1 MVFNRGFWE
10 GYYLGQRMGEWTR
23 HYGSSATERK
33 ELVGVITNYFGRLRV
48 AEARLNGGALRVGD
62 RLYIIGPTTGVMEL
76 TVSELRREA
85 GPEERVPTACAPG
98 GSGVCAAVEPRQLMR
113 PCARK
118 FCTFAN

>member
-85 GPEERVPTACAPG
+85 GPEERVEKGA
-98 GSGVCAAVEPRQLMR
+98 VCSFPCPQRARRGDRVYARQLNR
-113 PCARK
+113 GS
-118 FCTFAN
+118 